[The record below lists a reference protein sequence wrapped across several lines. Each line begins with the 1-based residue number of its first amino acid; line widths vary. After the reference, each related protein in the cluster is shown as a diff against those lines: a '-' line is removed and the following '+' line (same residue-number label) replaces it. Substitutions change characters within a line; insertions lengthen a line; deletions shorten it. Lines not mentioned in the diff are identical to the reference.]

1 MDNNEKTARK
11 TLTKR
16 EVAVCQHICE
26 NAEKF
31 LERSEPEKTIMA
43 LRKIPEEFPE
53 IANVYSLMGVSYAMM
68 DRVDDA
74 RICFEKGAEAEP
86 GGWQHWISLASLNL
100 ESVDLLNAKKCM
112 DKVYEVGY
120 PSEIED
126 QVDELRGQITEIIE
140 LVLAEKPYLDVDT
153 YIALEERLYAGVAC
167 MKEREW
173 SRAIQEFEYVV
184 SVDSR
189 SEEAYECIGLVH
201 LFKGEI
207 DEAEKCFNKAL
218 EINPEYPPAVAN
230 LRILDGIRGE
240 LAENSEYM
248 KGLEDRIMGARF

>member
-1 MDNNEKTARK
+1 MDNNGNTARK

-43 LRKIPEEFPE
+43 LRKIPEEFPD
-53 IANVYSLMGVSYAMM
+53 IADVYSLMGVSYAVME
-68 DRVDDA
+68 RPDDA
-74 RICFEKGAEAEP
+74 RTYFEKAAEAEP
-86 GGWQHWISLASLNL
+86 DVWQHWISLASLNL

-112 DKVYEVGY
+112 DKVHEVGY
-120 PSEIED
+120 PSEVED
-126 QVDELRGQITEIIE
+126 QVDELGGQITEIIE
-140 LVLAEKPYLDVDT
+140 LIVAEKPHIDADT

-167 MKEREW
+167 MRERDW
-173 SRAIQEFEYVV
+173 NGAIQEFEYVV

-201 LFKGEI
+201 LFKGDI
-207 DEAEKCFNKAL
+207 DEAENCFNKAL

-240 LAENSEYM
+240 LAEDCEYLR
-248 KGLEDRIMGARF
+248 GLEYRIMEARF